1 MSDSS
6 VGRRRFL
13 ELCGASTLAALAG
26 CSSSAPQDGN
36 TAIDDAPQSTAEQAE
51 SGLDSPYAKLYREVI
66 DSVVLVRAGN
76 SQGTGFVYD
85 DSHVVTNAHVVGRAS
100 EASVRF
106 SEGDWSTG
114 PVAGTDPHSDLAVVE
129 LESLPDAA
137 TSLPFADSEPV
148 VGQEVVAIGNPYNL
162 NGSATTGVVSGTDRL
177 IPSPTGYRI
186 PDAIQT
192 DAAVNPG
199 NSGGPLMS
207 LDGSVVAV
215 INSGGGENIAF
226 GISAA
231 LTQRVVPELVA
242 SGDYDHAHVGASFTN
257 VTPQIAAA
265 NDLDEPRGL
274 LVVDVAPDGPAAGT
288 LRPSEPAYVD
298 GRALPV
304 GGDVLLEIDGTT
316 VPTPED
322 LWSYLAL
329 ETRPG
334 DAVELA
340 VLRDGSRETVDL
352 ELGTRPATRF

>member
-1 MSDSS
+1 
-6 VGRRRFL
+6 
-13 ELCGASTLAALAG
+13 
-26 CSSSAPQDGN
+26 
-36 TAIDDAPQSTAEQAE
+36 
-51 SGLDSPYAKLYREVI
+51 
-66 DSVVLVRAGN
+66 
-76 SQGTGFVYD
+76 
-85 DSHVVTNAHVVGRAS
+85 
-100 EASVRF
+100 
-106 SEGDWSTG
+106 
-114 PVAGTDPHSDLAVVE
+114 
-129 LESLPDAA
+129 
-137 TSLPFADSEPV
+137 
-148 VGQEVVAIGNPYNL
+148 
-162 NGSATTGVVSGTDRL
+162 
-177 IPSPTGYRI
+177 
-186 PDAIQT
+186 
-192 DAAVNPG
+192 
-199 NSGGPLMS
+199 MS

>member
-1 MSDSS
+1 MADSS

-13 ELCGASTLAALAG
+13 ELCGASTLTALAG
-26 CSSSAPQDGN
+26 CSSSAPQDGS

-51 SGLDSPYAKLYREVI
+51 AELDSPYAKLYREAI

-85 DSHVVTNAHVVGRAS
+85 DSHIVTNAHVVGRAN
-100 EASVRF
+100 EAAVRF
-106 SEGDWSTG
+106 NEGEWSTG

-129 LESLPDAA
+129 VDSLPDPA
-137 TSLPFADSEPV
+137 TPLPFADSEPV
-148 VGQEVVAIGNPYNL
+148 IGQEVVAIGNPYNL
-162 NGSATTGVVSGTDRL
+162 NGSATTGVVSGIDRL

-215 INSGGGENIAF
+215 INSGGGEDIAF

-231 LTQRVVPELVA
+231 LTQLVVPELVR
-242 SGDYDHAHVGASFTN
+242 SGDYDHAYVGASFTN
-257 VTPQIAAA
+257 LTPQIAVA
-265 NDLDEPRGL
+265 NDHSDPRGL
-274 LVVDVAPDGPAAGT
+274 LVVDVVPGGPAAGV
-288 LRPSEPAYVD
+288 LRPSEIEYVN
-298 GRALPV
+298 GRRLPV

-334 DAVELA
+334 DVVELE
-340 VLRDGSRETVDL
+340 VLRDGSRQTVDL
-352 ELGTRPATRF
+352 ELGTRPATQY